1 MAIYDELGGGSLVDE
16 AVEAFYARLRA
27 DPVLAGFFESADA
40 AQLETHQ
47 RMFITAALGGP
58 DAYEGRDMR
67 AAHAHLPITDRD
79 FDLFLEHLATTL
91 AELGAPPGRIAAAMD
106 ALAPLRV
113 EIVSAAHAGPDD
125 WGSQDPT
132 GGGD

>member
-1 MAIYDELGGGSLVDE
+1 MAVYDRIGGVDLIAG
-16 AVEAFYARLRA
+16 AVEQFYARLRT
-27 DPVLAGFFESADA
+27 DPVLGGFFEATDA

-47 RMFITAALGGP
+47 RMFMTAVLGGP
-58 DAYEGRDMR
+58 DDYEGRDMR

-79 FDLFLEHLATTL
+79 FDLFLEHLAETL
-91 AELGAPPGRIAAAMD
+91 ADLGTDADRVAEVMD

-113 EIVSAAHAGPDD
+113 EIVSAAVAGPDE

>member
-1 MAIYDELGGGSLVDE
+1 MAIYDEIGGGNLVEE

-27 DPVLAGFFESADA
+27 DPILGGFFEGADQ

-47 RMFITAALGGP
+47 AMFITAALGGP
-58 DAYEGRDMR
+58 DAYGGRDMR
-67 AAHAHLPITDRD
+67 AAHAHLAITDRD
-79 FDLFLEHLATTL
+79 FDLFLEHLAQTL
-91 AELGAPPGRIAAAMD
+91 TDLGAPADRIADAMET
-106 ALAPLRV
+106 LAPLRV
-113 EIVSAAHAGPDD
+113 EIVSAAHAGPDE